1 MAANRKEISV
11 ETVLAATNGALVR
24 GPRDRVF
31 PAVVIDGRNVPSGA
45 LFFAIKGERHDG
57 HDFAA
62 QAVGG
67 GARGVVVARGRGA
80 TLTLDLPSEIAVI
93 EVDDTVLA
101 LGALARAW
109 RESLGVKVVG
119 VAGSNGKTTTKE
131 LIASIL
137 VAHAGADAVLKTEG
151 NLNNHLGVPLT
162 ILRLTENHR
171 FAVVEMGMSA
181 PRELAYL
188 GTLAQPDVGIIV
200 SIAIEHLEGLGSI
213 EGVAAAEAE
222 ILESASVCAVPAHE
236 RLLDP
241 HVAAARARGVR
252 FVTFGEP
259 PADVPLDEAIPDAT
273 GVRMRTAGLT
283 PVEAHLPL
291 VGAHNALNAAGA
303 IAVALT
309 LGVPAE
315 AIARGL
321 ANVKPAK
328 HRAQLVPVGD
338 RVVLDDCY
346 NASPLSMRA
355 ALDALVAAAGPGRRR
370 VAVLA
375 DMLELGPDAPQLHDE
390 IGAYA
395 SSRVDSLIALGPL
408 GARYVDAARPSL
420 GDRAV
425 VAADPDDAAA
435 RALAASGPGDVILVK
450 ASRGMKLERVIDALA
465 TRLSGGAR

>member
-1 MAANRKEISV
+1 MSANGKTISV
-11 ETVLAATNGALVR
+11 ETVLGATHELGGALLR
-24 GPRDRVF
+24 GPRARAF
-31 PAVVIDGRNVPSGA
+31 PAVVIDGRTVPSGA

-57 HDFAA
+57 HDFAG
-62 QAVGG
+62 QAVAS
-67 GARGVVVARGRGA
+67 GAGGVVVARGRGA
-80 TLTLDLPSEIAVI
+80 GLDLPADVSVI

-109 RESLGVKVVG
+109 RAAHDVKVIG

-137 VAHAGADAVLKTEG
+137 VAHAGADAVCKTEG

-162 ILRLTENHR
+162 LLRLTETHR

-181 PRELAYL
+181 PRELSYL
-188 GTLAQPDVGIIV
+188 GTLARPDVGIIV
-200 SIAIEHLEGLGSI
+200 SIAVEHLEGLGSI

-222 ILESASVCAVPAHE
+222 LLESVAVCAVPAHE

-259 PADVPLDEAIPDAT
+259 PADVPLQEALPDAR
-273 GVRMRTAGLT
+273 GVRMRTTGVA

-291 VGAHNALNAAGA
+291 VGAHNAMNAAGA

-309 LGVPAE
+309 LGVPPE

-321 ANVKPAK
+321 QAVKPAK

-355 ALDALVAAAGPGRRR
+355 ALDALVAATGPGHRR

-395 SSRVDSLIALGPL
+395 AARVDALIALGPL
-408 GARYVDAARPSL
+408 GARYVEAARPTL
-420 GDRAV
+420 GDRAA
-425 VAADPDDAAA
+425 VAADPDEAAA

-450 ASRGMKLERVIDALA
+450 ASRGMKLERVIDSLA
-465 TRLSGGAR
+465 TRLGAR

>member
-1 MAANRKEISV
+1 MSANGQTISV
-11 ETVLAATNGALVR
+11 ETVLGATHGALVR
-24 GPRDRVF
+24 GPRARTF

-45 LFFAIKGERHDG
+45 LFFAIQGERHDG

-62 QAVGG
+62 QAVAS
-67 GARGVVVARGRGA
+67 GAGGVVVARGRGA
-80 TLTLDLPSEIAVI
+80 SLELSADVSVI
-93 EVDDTVLA
+93 EVDDTVAA
-101 LGALARAW
+101 LGALGRAH
-109 RESLGVKVVG
+109 RAALDVKVVG

-131 LIASIL
+131 LVAAIL

-162 ILRLTENHR
+162 LLRLTDQHR

-181 PRELAYL
+181 PRELSYL
-188 GTLAQPDVGIIV
+188 GTLARADVGIIV

-222 ILESASVCAVPAHE
+222 LLESVPVCAIPAHE

-241 HVAAARARGVR
+241 HVEAARARGVR

-259 PADVPLDEAIPDAT
+259 PADVPLQEAIPDAT
-273 GVRMRTAGLT
+273 GVRMRTTGVA

-291 VGAHNALNAAGA
+291 VGAHNAMNAAGA
-303 IAVALT
+303 IAVTLS
-309 LGVPAE
+309 LGVAPE

-321 ANVKPAK
+321 ASVKPAK

-355 ALDALVAAAGPGRRR
+355 ALDALVAATPAGHRK

-375 DMLELGPDAPQLHDE
+375 DMLELGPDSPQLHDE

-395 SSRVDSLIALGPL
+395 AARVDTLIALGPL
-408 GARYVDAARPSL
+408 GARYVAAARPTL
-420 GDRAV
+420 GDRAL

-435 RALAASGPGDVILVK
+435 RALAATGPGDVILVK

-465 TRLSGGAR
+465 ARLAPGAR